1 VFLAVISVISS
12 CLSAIQK
19 CPCACGLA
27 SLYAKLV
34 LRGSQNQTTSLI
46 SVLGSLLVCF
56 LNRWDLIKEN
66 TVGEEAFN
74 KAAGSSDWETDD
86 GGSDSD
92 DDAS

>member
-1 VFLAVISVISS
+1 
-12 CLSAIQK
+12 
-19 CPCACGLA
+19 
-27 SLYAKLV
+27 
-34 LRGSQNQTTSLI
+34 
-46 SVLGSLLVCF
+46 